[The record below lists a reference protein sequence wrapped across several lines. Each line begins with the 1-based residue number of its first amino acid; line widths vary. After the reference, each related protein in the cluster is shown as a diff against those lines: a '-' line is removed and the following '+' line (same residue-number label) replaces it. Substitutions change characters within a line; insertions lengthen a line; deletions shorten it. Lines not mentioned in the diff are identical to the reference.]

1 MSNAVPPNGSQASPF
16 YGAVGQMGRE
26 ISGLLSQ
33 ALERI
38 DLFAG
43 TGRIDRATLHQLRHE
58 VEAARQVG
66 MLAQQL
72 DRLAS
77 GAIRSAPEEISVTQ
91 LLRDAL
97 VERHAETQARGLLLE
112 QAMQP
117 TEVVADVTLLHTLV
131 QSLMAWAY
139 GYADGRIAIRLE
151 SPDAQV
157 RLTCRISRPAP
168 PDGGEVATP
177 ADVSLDSVAWRLLRQ
192 VASLLGVDLHREDSD
207 TSSLLAV
214 DLTPL
219 AIQQQAAMTVVELED
234 DYPSSQHSNPL
245 AGSKILVIVS
255 RRALRNEVRDAIYSM
270 GMAVDFVTSI
280 DEAFAFCLDAT
291 PDAVVYESALSG
303 QRFEQLRAELLR
315 LNAEV
320 ALVEIAEE
328 GEDFTLSDQNV
339 PQARIGREALS
350 RLPAALLF
358 ELTRSHAV

>member
-1 MSNAVPPNGSQASPF
+1 
-16 YGAVGQMGRE
+16 MGRE
-26 ISGLLSQ
+26 ISGLLSM

-38 DLFAG
+38 DLFAS
-43 TGRIDRATLHQLRHE
+43 TGRIDRGTLHQLRHE
-58 VEAARQVG
+58 VEGARQVG

-77 GAIRSAPEEISVTQ
+77 GAIRSAPEEISLTQ

-97 VERHAETQARGLLLE
+97 VERHVETQARGLLLE

-139 GYADGRIAIRLE
+139 GYADGRIGVRLE
-151 SPDAQV
+151 SQDAQV
-157 RLTCRISRPAP
+157 RLTCRIDRPALREGSAA
-168 PDGGEVATP
+168 DAP

-192 VASLLGVDLHREDSD
+192 VASLLGVQLHREDSD

-219 AIQQQAAMTVVELED
+219 AVQQQAAVTVVELED

-270 GMAVDFVTSI
+270 GMAVDFVASI
-280 DEAFAFCLDAT
+280 DEAFGFCLDTT
-291 PDAVVYESALSG
+291 PDAVVYESALGG
-303 QRFEQLRAELLR
+303 QRFEQLRVELQR
-315 LNAEV
+315 LNSDV

-328 GEDFTLSDQNV
+328 GEDFTLSDLQN
-339 PQARIGREALS
+339 PQARVGREALT

-358 ELTRSHAV
+358 ELTRAHAI